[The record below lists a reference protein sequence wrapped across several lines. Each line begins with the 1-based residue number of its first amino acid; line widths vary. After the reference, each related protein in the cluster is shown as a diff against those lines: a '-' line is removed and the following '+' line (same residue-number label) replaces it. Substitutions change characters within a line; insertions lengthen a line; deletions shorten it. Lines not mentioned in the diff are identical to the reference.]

1 MELTQLL
8 YIDPAAT
15 SVLISSLTAIVVAVG
30 ASAIVIWRKFKKK
43 VDKTL
48 NKDPNANKEV
58 EDELVINDETA
69 EAAPAEES
77 AAKEETPEENT
88 AQEAAPAE
96 ENAPAEAAPSEEKPK
111 AKTTR
116 KKTK

>member
-1 MELTQLL
+1 MEPTQLL

-15 SVLISSLTAIVVAVG
+15 TALISSLTAIVVAVG
-30 ASAIVIWRKFKKK
+30 ASGIVIWRKFKKK

-58 EDELVINDETA
+58 EDELVINDEETA
-69 EAAPAEES
+69 VETAAEVPAEAPAETAVEVP
-77 AAKEETPEENT
+77 AK
-88 AQEAAPAE
+88 APAE
-96 ENAPAEAAPSEEKPK
+96 TAAEEAPAATKPK
-111 AKTTR
+111 TAK

>member
-1 MELTQLL
+1 MITQLL

-15 SVLISSLTAIVVAVG
+15 SVLVTSLTAIVVAVG

-58 EDELVINDETA
+58 EEELVITDAEVTA
-69 EAAPAEES
+69 EQPAETTE
-77 AAKEETPEENT
+77 AT
-88 AQEAAPAE
+88 EAAQPVETVEEPAE
-96 ENAPAEAAPSEEKPK
+96 PAAEEKPE
-111 AKTTR
+111 AQAEP
-116 KKTK
+116 KTKTSKKK